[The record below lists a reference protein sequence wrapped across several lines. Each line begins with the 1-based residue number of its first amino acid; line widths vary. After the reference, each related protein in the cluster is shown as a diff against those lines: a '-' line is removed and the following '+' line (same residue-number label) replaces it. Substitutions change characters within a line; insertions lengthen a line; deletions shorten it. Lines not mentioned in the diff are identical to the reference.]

1 MKKIILS
8 AVVAAMTF
16 GSFTAAAK
24 DNKNKDAK
32 QPAATEQQCPMQR
45 DGKKMQK
52 CPFEGLNLSDAQ
64 KEQLKQLQE
73 SRRADFAK
81 QKAAKKEAKQAA
93 KSQKMADRKQARRD
107 HLAKIKAILT
117 PEQYVTF
124 LENNFVDGGR
134 HHKGMAGK
142 GRKAGKGQMPGKDR
156 KGQPGHMGQRPQ
168 GPRPQQQPGK

>member
-24 DNKNKDAK
+24 DNNKDNK
-32 QPAATEQQCPMQR
+32 QAATEQQCPMQR

-73 SRRADFAK
+73 SRRAEFAK
-81 QKAAKKEAKQAA
+81 QKNAKKEAKKAA
-93 KSQKMADRKQARRD
+93 KDQKVADRKQVRRD

-134 HHKGMAGK
+134 HHKGMTGK
-142 GRKAGKGQMPGKDR
+142 GHKAGKGQRPGKGNM
-156 KGQPGHMGQRPQ
+156 GQPGHMGQRPQ